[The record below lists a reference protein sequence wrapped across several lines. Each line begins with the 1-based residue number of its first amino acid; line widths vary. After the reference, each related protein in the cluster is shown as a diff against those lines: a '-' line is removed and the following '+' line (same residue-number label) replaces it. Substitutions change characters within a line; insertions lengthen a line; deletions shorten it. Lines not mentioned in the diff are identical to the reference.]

1 MNVVVTSHELLPKF
15 CRILPSCPAITHL
28 VYMEDPLAVT
38 PTDNFKKGV
47 STIKKNTS
55 SKVNQV
61 YLRRA
66 LMKSLLSS
74 ITFLVTCK

>member
-15 CRILPSCPAITHL
+15 GRILPSCPAITHL

-47 STIKKNTS
+47 STIKK
-55 SKVNQV
+55 
-61 YLRRA
+61 
-66 LMKSLLSS
+66 
-74 ITFLVTCK
+74 ILVQRLIKFI